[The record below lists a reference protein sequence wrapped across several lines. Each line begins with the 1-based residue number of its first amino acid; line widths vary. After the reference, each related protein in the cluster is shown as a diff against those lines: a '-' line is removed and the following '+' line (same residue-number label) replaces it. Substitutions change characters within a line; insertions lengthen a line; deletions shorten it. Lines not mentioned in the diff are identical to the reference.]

1 MCMFLFQYLGRKY
14 LPFQK
19 MVLTLHSL
27 SGNKLLACSGKYP
40 KREHEYIEVIAI
52 R

>member
-1 MCMFLFQYLGRKY
+1 
-14 LPFQK
+14 

-27 SGNKLLACSGKYP
+27 SGNKLLACSWKYP
-40 KREHEYIEVIAI
+40 RREHEYIEVIAI